1 MRRKINADVAEALAN
16 TQVKGRL
23 YSMGLLAKPS
33 SAEAFGKLVQYEST
47 RWVDVAQRAG
57 IQPQ

>member
-1 MRRKINADVAEALAN
+1 
-16 TQVKGRL
+16 
-23 YSMGLLAKPS
+23 MGLLAKPS

-57 IQPQ
+57 SQPQ